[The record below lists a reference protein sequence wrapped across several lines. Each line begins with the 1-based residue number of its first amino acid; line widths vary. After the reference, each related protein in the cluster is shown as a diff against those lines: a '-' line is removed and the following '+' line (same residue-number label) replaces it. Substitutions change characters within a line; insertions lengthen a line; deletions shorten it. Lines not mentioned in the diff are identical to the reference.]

1 MSVPPRTL
9 LREPLQSNGAQ
20 RRNAVVDSSTQPGK
34 TGMLAKLRPVPTK
47 DEDQNRAPADPA
59 ARAYPLPTRSAR
71 AHGEA
76 APLEKGIHA
85 NPFMQRARAEKSKA
99 EPVHRVPTP
108 KSGTRT
114 GGTESNYASAK
125 RMFSNP
131 ASSESSVMVR
141 SKSSRKELE
150 LARMRASRQ
159 GLATLASKDAG
170 ARVPPLPAGGARVAD
185 NELQAY
191 EYLCHCS
198 EAQQWIER
206 CIGESLGGDIAN
218 MGEEMRNGIALAKLA
233 KSFEPSCVPRIFVH
247 PRLQFRHTDNIN
259 YFFQFADKIRLPNCF
274 RFELTDL
281 YEKKNFPKVVYC
293 LHALSHFMAH
303 LGRSDKVDDLVGKLE
318 FNPEQLDKTQKSLD
332 AQGGTM
338 PSFGGVGQALAQEMG
353 VSGTQHAAP
362 RKADGEWIKPSR
374 AANAPAK
381 PALRPTSP
389 KPAAPAKPA
398 SAFPVALKPVGQR
411 TTDAAPSAPP
421 APPAE
426 EPRRKSAAARSLPEE
441 ARERALQLS
450 RERERKRLEQE
461 REWERQRRELQEERT
476 RQREQREQRIQAL
489 GREREQ
495 QRAEQQRERER
506 EREAKRAE
514 DERERLRERERREA
528 EYRRERERTQKEHE
542 AQRAQEALLARERER
557 AERERARAERAE
569 RAERERLE
577 RLERAERERAEREA
591 RLARER
597 AEEEQAARASLEQE
611 QFERELA
618 FELERKRQLEAH
630 AAELAKA
637 RAETRAAEERLR
649 ALAEDAAR
657 REQAE
662 RERAMARLVP
672 GLVAQCAGVLARKA
686 HDARTAQLR
695 RHASALVPL
704 QAHARG
710 ALVRR
715 AQREE
720 RARWASAHDVAA
732 LVALQAALRGEL
744 FRRAFFQQFEALDA
758 AELGTVGF
766 QAHARGALA
775 RRRIFAVLLGAERRT
790 EVYVRMQACVRTV
803 LAQQRLLQRVQALR
817 SDMDAVAHFQA
828 HARGAL
834 ARRRHQAQQR
844 ALARVEVVRGVQQM
858 QTSLRAAL
866 QRRKHHELRKEMRY
880 VQPDVTRMQ
889 AAIRGALVRA
899 EFRWWAQHLVQS
911 EPVAVHLQAL
921 VRGTL
926 ARRAFRRAYGHYFAH
941 MRDVITV
948 QSVVRAH
955 LQGAHYRA
963 LRTDHP
969 PLSAVRAFAHLHD
982 ANHGE
987 FAEEVA
993 VEQLRTQ
1000 IVARIQQNK
1009 ATEAMVAELETKN
1022 AILIRNKMGIEE
1034 AAKER
1039 TERGLLGHATHR
1051 ASVLAEARD
1060 PFSEHA
1066 QDRPTARRR
1075 ELYQGLFY
1083 LLQTRPA
1090 YLAKLVVLT
1099 TASTTLPDADRAQF
1113 EQTVLLLFNYA
1124 QQPREEYWLLRLLQ
1138 RALHEHLH
1146 GAPSLDAF
1154 VTCDAAFQK
1163 RVVHYSKGVRERAY
1177 LAQLLGPLVQHV
1189 ASDAQL
1195 DLETDPS
1202 VLYRQNYAR
1211 EHAAT
1216 GAAPA
1221 RAPDADFDTAL
1232 NDAATRTLFIRHLQA
1247 LRTCTEQFLGALR
1260 TTASAMPYGMR
1271 YVAREL
1277 ARALAVRFPDA
1288 SHDAVLR
1295 AVGEVM
1301 YYRYIHPAVLAP
1313 ESVLDACPVL
1323 DAVPRRNL
1331 AVISQMM
1338 LQLARGTPFGDD
1350 EVRLQPLNE
1359 YVLQAAPRFQRW
1371 MQELIDSC
1379 VDPELHFGVDEYTD
1393 AASVHKPL
1401 IYISPNEIYAVH
1413 QLLCNNLASLVEGTD
1428 DPLAQLLAELGP
1440 PPVAASA
1447 ELEAAR
1453 QAEVALE
1460 LTPELAGMRDPDAEA
1475 KSLFVETKRLVLAVL
1490 KVQTAPDLLALFL
1503 APVTEKDEAHWDAL
1517 LAAPAA
1523 QPLADMHELSFAE
1536 LKATA
1541 LENLVRLEQ
1550 MGRVRRSD
1558 AFQAMLDALAL
1569 DIRTRHRRRHAR
1581 RAEQQMLTTTLH
1593 KLHERDAFMRT
1604 QIAEYQRYADQTM
1617 KTMPR
1622 RGHTFTMPF
1631 TRQYFHRRSLK
1642 AAGVLPKFGSYKY
1655 TARRLMD
1662 KGILVAIDAPE
1673 NMHVDQVTVTV
1684 SSDELGVFLLEAA
1697 VSHVPAGSSK
1707 VRIEELLEAQ
1717 YNGHQTIAILDR
1729 ALIFD
1734 VNQLVQWINK
1744 KFYA

>member
-1 MSVPPRTL
+1 MSVPQRTL

-34 TGMLAKLRPVPTK
+34 TGMLAKLRPVPPK

-59 ARAYPLPTRSAR
+59 ARAYPLPSRTAR

-76 APLEKGIHA
+76 TTLEKGIHA
-85 NPFMQRARAEKSKA
+85 NPFVQRARAEKSKA

-114 GGTESNYASAK
+114 GTTTESSYASAK

-159 GLATLASKDAG
+159 GLATLASKDGSSG
-170 ARVPPLPAGGARVAD
+170 ARVPPLPVGGARTAD
-185 NELQAY
+185 AELQAY

-206 CIGESLGGDIAN
+206 CIGEPLGGDIAN

-362 RKADGEWIKPSR
+362 RKADNDWIKPSR
-374 AANAPAK
+374 AANVPKAT

-389 KPAAPAKPA
+389 PKPAAPAKSAA
-398 SAFPVALKPVGQR
+398 SAKPTSAFAVALKPVSQR
-411 TTDAAPSAPP
+411 TTDAAPP

-489 GREREQ
+489 GRERE
-495 QRAEQQRERER
+495 
-506 EREAKRAE
+506 
-514 DERERLRERERREA
+514 RREA

-542 AQRAQEALLARERER
+542 AQRAQDALLARERER
-557 AERERARAERAE
+557 ADRERARAERAE

-577 RLERAERERAEREA
+577 RAERAERERAEREA

-649 ALAEDAAR
+649 ALAEEAAR

-662 RERAMARLVP
+662 RERAVARIVP
-672 GLVAQCAGVLARKA
+672 GVVAQCAGALVRRAHAAR
-686 HDARTAQLR
+686 RAQLER
-695 RHASALVPL
+695 DATAVVAL
-704 QAHARG
+704 QARARG
-710 ALVRR
+710 MLVRR

-758 AELGTVGF
+758 AEPSTVGF

-834 ARRRHQAQQR
+834 ARRRRRAQQT

-880 VQPDVTRMQ
+880 VQPDVTRLQ

-926 ARRAFRRAYGHYFAH
+926 ARRAFRRAFGHYLSRV
-941 MRDVITV
+941 RDVITV

-969 PLSAVRAFAHLHD
+969 PLSAVRAFAHLLD
-982 ANHGE
+982 ASDGE

-1060 PFSEHA
+1060 PFSEHG

-1138 RALHEHLH
+1138 RALHEHLR
-1146 GAPSLDAF
+1146 GTPSLDAF

-1177 LAQLLGPLVQHV
+1177 LAQLLGPLVQQV
-1189 ASDAQL
+1189 AGDTQL

-1211 EHAAT
+1211 ERAAT

-1221 RAPDADFDTAL
+1221 RAPDADFDEAL
-1232 NDAATRTLFIRHLQA
+1232 NDPATRTLFIRHLQA

-1260 TTASAMPYGMR
+1260 GTAAAMPYGMR

-1277 ARALAVRFPDA
+1277 ARALAARFPDA
-1288 SHDAVLR
+1288 THDAVLR
-1295 AVGEVM
+1295 AVCEVM

-1313 ESVLDACPVL
+1313 ENVLDTCPVL

-1359 YVLQAAPRFQRW
+1359 YVLQTAPRFQRW
-1371 MQELIDSC
+1371 MQELIDAC

-1393 AASVHKPL
+1393 AADAHKPL

-1413 QLLCNNLASLVEGTD
+1413 QLLCNNLASLVESTD
-1428 DPLAQLLAELGP
+1428 DPLAQLLAELGA

-1453 QAEVALE
+1453 QAEIALE
-1460 LTPELAGMRDPDAEA
+1460 LTPELAGMRDADAEA
-1475 KSLFVETKRLVLAVL
+1475 KGLFVETKRLVLAVL
-1490 KVQTAPDLLALFL
+1490 KVQTAPDLLTLFL

-1517 LAAPAA
+1517 LAARPAPSSA
-1523 QPLADMHELSFAE
+1523 APVGAAGPFADMHELSFAE

-1581 RAEQQMLTTTLH
+1581 RAEQQMLAGTLH

-1604 QIAEYQRYADQTM
+1604 QIAEYQRYADQAM

-1655 TARRLMD
+1655 SARRLMD

-1673 NMHVDQVTVTV
+1673 NMHVDQVTITV

-1697 VSHVPAGSSK
+1697 VSQVPAGTSK